1 MEPRLISLVINMAVN
16 STQRLQIFPSV
27 YHFSHCEFNVLS
39 ELVIFGGVSQ
49 FSKHYVTV
57 TSSHSPFTITIS
69 RKVWLGKNLS
79 CFADV
84 KKMGTGDILLGV
96 TL

>member
-39 ELVIFGGVSQ
+39 ELVILGGGVSIL
-49 FSKHYVTV
+49 KTLC
-57 TSSHSPFTITIS
+57 HSYI
-69 RKVWLGKNLS
+69 KA
-79 CFADV
+79 FAIYDHNFQKGLV
-84 KKMGTGDILLGV
+84 RQKLVLFRRCEKKWVPATYCWG
-96 TL
+96 

>member
-27 YHFSHCEFNVLS
+27 YHFSHFEFNVLS
-39 ELVIFGGVSQ
+39 ELVILGGVSQ

-57 TSSHSPFTITIS
+57 TS
-69 RKVWLGKNLS
+69 
-79 CFADV
+79 
-84 KKMGTGDILLGV
+84 
-96 TL
+96 

>member
-39 ELVIFGGVSQ
+39 ELVILGGGGGCLNSQNIMSQLHHSICHLRSQ
-49 FSKHYVTV
+49 F
-57 TSSHSPFTITIS
+57 PERF
-69 RKVWLGKNLS
+69 G
-79 CFADV
+79 
-84 KKMGTGDILLGV
+84 
-96 TL
+96 

>member
-1 MEPRLISLVINMAVN
+1 M
-16 STQRLQIFPSV
+16 
-27 YHFSHCEFNVLS
+27 
-39 ELVIFGGVSQ
+39 FGGSQ

-57 TSSHSPFTITIS
+57 TLQHLPFTITIS